1 MDIEAIKGEIAA
13 FHRGKKWIFTPDVAA
28 AAKPMVE
35 QLNGWGVDDLMIVAG
50 VEGVGDLPNVD
61 RIHYTRTSGETM
73 MLGIRAFMESIEFPS
88 PELLRAVD
96 AFDPAGEAHVL
107 GQMFSRRSHLA
118 GRPVYG
124 ARPVEW
130 RDLEDKTVVDELW
143 DATGIARVPA
153 EVVAVADAP
162 SAAERLGGELGSVW
176 VADNREGWHG
186 GGEYTRWVREPADV
200 EPAAEWFLQ
209 HAHAV
214 RVMPFLDGLPCS
226 IHGFVTG
233 NGVSVFNPVELLIY
247 RRMDRPGFFY
257 AGGANFW
264 ESLGMV
270 RAQMRDAA
278 RSVGALLDERMG
290 YRGGFG
296 IDGIAT
302 AEGFRPTELNP
313 RLSLG
318 HLAHSRAADFPLGS
332 VERMVIEGDIDI
344 DAADLETTLLDAA
357 QVRRG
362 GALFQLDN
370 DVPDAKAGYRIDDD
384 GVAHRVDPEEPND
397 GILRTGPAAFGSVM
411 IVTCDPD
418 RTPIGPSIAHRMLA
432 VTDLARDIW
441 GVDLPQLE
449 AAPDFGNAFGVP

>member
-143 DATGIARVPA
+143 DAAGIARVPA

-257 AGGANFW
+257 AGGANSGSHWAWCAPRCAMPLEAW
-264 ESLGMV
+264 ERSLMNGW
-270 RAQMRDAA
+270 
-278 RSVGALLDERMG
+278 
-290 YRGGFG
+290 
-296 IDGIAT
+296 AT
-302 AEGFRPTELNP
+302 AGDSGLTGSPPQRDSGQRNSTHGSASDTLPTRGQPTSHSEALN
-313 RLSLG
+313 
-318 HLAHSRAADFPLGS
+318 
-332 VERMVIEGDIDI
+332 E
-344 DAADLETTLLDAA
+344 
-357 QVRRG
+357 
-362 GALFQLDN
+362 
-370 DVPDAKAGYRIDDD
+370 
-384 GVAHRVDPEEPND
+384 
-397 GILRTGPAAFGSVM
+397 
-411 IVTCDPD
+411 
-418 RTPIGPSIAHRMLA
+418 
-432 VTDLARDIW
+432 W
-441 GVDLPQLE
+441 
-449 AAPDFGNAFGVP
+449 